1 MAIETTIQ
9 LKAHFENGD
18 KPTQQQFENLI
29 DSTHNQN
36 ITGGVTVN
44 SSNVATVNLNS
55 LNGTAANL
63 TANTVTTNANLTG
76 EVTSVGNATTITN
89 NAITTSKINNE
100 AVTSDKLAPITVLT
114 VNNAS
119 FPYTLLSTD
128 KKKFLILNRTGGN
141 STIVVP
147 KNTFVKGDQILLKN
161 KGASIITIT
170 AATGVTIESRDNL
183 VQFSGQ
189 YAVASLICED
199 DTTDANVF
207 SLAGDLQ

>member
-1 MAIETTIQ
+1 MAVETVVQ
-9 LKAHFENGD
+9 LKAHFQTGD

-44 SSNVATVNLNS
+44 SSNVATV
-55 LNGTAANL
+55 
-63 TANTVTTNANLTG
+63 VTNANLTG
-76 EVTSVGNATTITN
+76 DVTSVGNATTI
-89 NAITTSKINNE
+89 
-100 AVTSDKLAPITVLT
+100 APITVST
-114 VNNAS
+114 ITNGS
-119 FPYTLLSTD
+119 FPYTLLGTD
-128 KKKFLILNRTGGN
+128 KKKFLLLNRTGGA
-141 STIVVP
+141 SSIVIP

-170 AATGVTIESRDNL
+170 AASGVTIESRDNL

-199 DTTDANVF
+199 DTTDANIF